1 MKDNKYQTF
10 GTIPKYHTFGTVSK
24 FNRKIVEKAKI
35 DTLSE
40 LRHVTRDGQTDEWD
54 YEITSC
60 LINY

>member
-35 DTLSE
+35 DTLIE
-40 LRHVTRDGQTDEWD
+40 L
-54 YEITSC
+54 
-60 LINY
+60 

>member
-40 LRHVTRDGQTDEWD
+40 L
-54 YEITSC
+54 
-60 LINY
+60 

>member
-10 GTIPKYHTFGTVSK
+10 GTVPKYHTFGTVSK

-40 LRHVTRDGQTDEWD
+40 L
-54 YEITSC
+54 
-60 LINY
+60 